1 MPDHHL
7 HPYYRFLVDHQEL
20 LHSNGDMKPQTGE
33 RKVVNEPDGALS
45 LLGSV
50 YGSGED
56 EDVSNKTTS
65 DEAVDAVP
73 NAQKEQFSAL
83 LPKQDESVLKHPFHS
98 GGLDNEKTHIL
109 KKNPLVGGF
118 NGGSTSHKK
127 PKDDHVSVSVHAALE
142 KLKASGLGITLKTEP
157 VALEPP
163 SDLKKLIGKIVEFIR
178 KNGKQFEAT
187 LIEQDNKHCRFP
199 FLLPSNMYHPY
210 YLKVLHGSQETKY
223 SGNSLQSGSDGSLG
237 KRPEER
243 ASLSLVSGDG
253 DLPYE
258 NDKKEKFKMVI
269 GKSKKESQEQLDKA
283 PQQENGG
290 FSVDAASA
298 AAILQAA
305 ARGIKN
311 PNIAIFSK
319 TAENAETSAE
329 ADSCDPQLS
338 KEQQLKAERLKKAKM
353 FVAMLKNRSVPSLKG
368 EPSRAVSSEPHYSG
382 QLDGNRSDQGEG
394 LKFID
399 EYSAKRSMRKY
410 RSNASRHEED
420 EEDEGETEHQSL
432 GSDHKSLRH
441 MPDDDK
447 GEKSEDRKEHRRSKR
462 KKHHQSHHSDE
473 DSDVSDRYEEE
484 RRSRRHSRKNHR
496 SHNKRD
502 DDDDEID
509 EEKHHRHSRKKHKSH
524 NSSKNTSRHERSKRA
539 SHCDDEHHRNKS
551 DKLRKGAADGEDLEE
566 GEISKVSDQSTR
578 GLVCREASNDV
589 SSPPR
594 STSQPSDELRAK
606 IRAMLME
613 ARR

>member
-1 MPDHHL
+1 MPNHHL

-20 LHSNGDMKPQTGE
+20 LHSNGDTKPQTGE
-33 RKVVNEPDGALS
+33 RKVVSEPDGALS

-65 DEAVDAVP
+65 NEAVDAVP
-73 NAQKEQFSAL
+73 NAQKGQFSAL
-83 LPKQDESVLKHPFHS
+83 APKQDETVLKHPFHS
-98 GGLDNEKTHIL
+98 GGFDNEKTDII
-109 KKNPLVGGF
+109 KKNPLVSGF
-118 NGGSTSHKK
+118 KGGSASYKK
-127 PKDDHVSVSVHAALE
+127 LKDDHVSVSVHAALE
-142 KLKASGLGITLKTEP
+142 KLKASGLGITLKAEP

-163 SDLKKLIGKIVEFIR
+163 SDLKKLISKIVEFIL

-210 YLKVLHGSQETKY
+210 YLKVLHDSQETKY
-223 SGNSLQSGSDGSLG
+223 SGNRLQSGSDGSLG
-237 KRPEER
+237 KRPEEG

-283 PQQENGG
+283 PEQENGG

-311 PNIAIFSK
+311 PTLAIFSK
-319 TAENAETSAE
+319 TAENVETSAE

-353 FVAMLKNRSVPSLKG
+353 FVAMLKNGPVPSIKG
-368 EPSRAVSSEPHYSG
+368 EPSCAVSLEPQYVG
-382 QLDGNRSDQGEG
+382 QLDGNHSDQGEG

-410 RSNASRHEED
+410 RSKSSRH

-432 GSDHKSLRH
+432 GSDHTSLRH
-441 MPDDDK
+441 IPDDDK
-447 GEKSEDRKEHRRSKR
+447 GEKSEDRKEYKHSKR

-473 DSDVSDRYEEE
+473 DNDASDRYEEE
-484 RRSRRHSRKNHR
+484 RRGRRHSRKNHR
-496 SHNKRD
+496 SHNKCD
-502 DDDDEID
+502 DDDDKID

-524 NSSKNTSRHERSKRA
+524 NSSKNTNRHERSKRA
-539 SHCDDEHHRNKS
+539 SHYDDEQHRNKS
-551 DKLRKGAADGEDLEE
+551 DKLRKGAAEGEDLEE

-578 GLVCREASNDV
+578 GPVCREASNDV
-589 SSPPR
+589 LSPQR
-594 STSQPSDELRAK
+594 STTQPSDELRAK